1 MPWLNHEKEIKR
13 IAKDVALHVCD
24 KSATKSYREM
34 RQREKVNE

>member
-24 KSATKSYREM
+24 KRSTKSYTERQ
-34 RQREKVNE
+34 QREKVNE